1 MSSKESILTAIKKN
15 KPDLLPLPEHPEFPV
30 EGDLVEQYKNS
41 IKSNGGEALE
51 AKNPEDIRNYLDTHF
66 QNTQMILSLSEL
78 VEGNFNINMAEDPHD
93 LEHVDL
99 AILEGVWGV
108 AENAAIWLPEESLK
122 HRALPFIAQH
132 LIVLLKKDRLLGN
145 MHEVYQSI
153 NISDSGYGVFIAG
166 PSKTADIE
174 QSLVIGAH
182 GPRSMTVF
190 LLD

>member
-1 MSSKESILTAIKKN
+1 MSSKERILAAIQQN
-15 KPDLLPLPEHPEFPV
+15 KPDLLPLPEQPEFPYDS
-30 EGDLVEQYKNS
+30 DLPAQYAIGLS
-41 IKSNGGEALE
+41 GNGGKCLE
-51 AKNPEDIRNYLDTHF
+51 VGGPEEVLAFIKEHF
-66 QNTQMILSLSEL
+66 RESQMIVSLSES
-78 VEGNFNINMAEDPHD
+78 VPGNFNVAMAEDPHE

-99 AILEGVWGV
+99 AILEGDWGV
-108 AENAAIWLPEESLK
+108 AENGAIWLPEEKLH

-145 MHEVYQSI
+145 MHEVYARIDVQAP
-153 NISDSGYGVFIAG
+153 GYGVFIAG

-174 QSLVIGAH
+174 QSLIIGAH